1 MTLQFNILN
10 AFLAVYHSADFW
22 VAINLVTVL
31 YLIFS
36 FAKDFSANCK
46 TEKNEA
52 RGHIEL

>member
-10 AFLAVYHSADFW
+10 TFLAVYHSTDFRA
-22 VAINLVTVL
+22 AINLVT
-31 YLIFS
+31 LIFS
-36 FAKDFSANCK
+36 FAEDFSAK

>member
-10 AFLAVYHSADFW
+10 AFLAAYHSADFRA
-22 VAINLVTVL
+22 AIDLVTVL

-36 FAKDFSANCK
+36 FAEDFSAK

-52 RGHIEL
+52 RRHVEL

>member
-10 AFLAVYHSADFW
+10 AFLAVYHSADFR

-36 FAKDFSANCK
+36 FAEDFSAK